1 MRSKITKKNTP
12 FLIVSISILI
22 FCGIYLYN
30 SSVTIKES
38 MVDQKYPV
46 YGLAEI
52 DSYLA
57 NNNAKITKL
66 MTEINAGFPNAG
78 SYQPRIVML
87 VERYRDFLY
96 TLQEYCNTF
105 FLLLVASN
113 DTNKDYLAYRQSLQ
127 SIPGADKEFGGLLS
141 TLYWILSFSISKTT
155 SFDKVRDR
163 TDKAT
168 LKKSDNLTGL
178 LIKTIM
184 KTQHL
189 PLISVPNTLV
199 SYGTTTNPYII
210 ALQKQLQQF
219 NELANLYSQIVCSS
233 DYIDPVADGTSGTY
247 DVEYAYLD
255 KFHAYNLKYLLER
268 IRNRQNYYSF
278 I

>member
-1 MRSKITKKNTP
+1 
-12 FLIVSISILI
+12 
-22 FCGIYLYN
+22 
-30 SSVTIKES
+30 
-38 MVDQKYPV
+38 MVDQLPPV

-96 TLQEYCNTF
+96 TLKEYNNTVYR
-105 FLLLVASN
+105 LLVDSN
-113 DTNKDYLAYRQSLQ
+113 DTNKDYLVYKQSLQ
-127 SIPGADKEFGGLLS
+127 SIPGAEKEFNWLLAHLS
-141 TLYWILSFSISKTT
+141 YIFSFSTT
-155 SFDKVRDR
+155 KATYFDKVRNS

-168 LKKSDNLTGL
+168 FKKSDNLTGL
-178 LIKTIM
+178 LIKAFTN
-184 KTQHL
+184 TQHL

-199 SYGTTTNPYII
+199 SFGTANPYII
-210 ALQKQLQQF
+210 ALQKQLNQF
-219 NELANLYSQIVCSS
+219 KELANLYSQIVCSN
-233 DYIDPVADGTSGTY
+233 DYIDPVADGTSGTF

-255 KFHAYNLKYLLER
+255 KFGAYNLKELLER
-268 IRNRQNYYSF
+268 IRNRQNYYY
-278 I
+278 